1 MDLYSDTVDEV
12 KKINDKDVFL
22 LMFLALPHEDNEV
35 FYEVGGA
42 YISCWVNAPTLREA
56 EILALEMIAK
66 EKWKPIRFENWDFVN
81 EASYTEKT
89 DLSREEAGEYLS
101 WLRQA
106 LEEGITVSIHCW
118 PVDAEMEEEQEE
130 DGGEEETKS

>member
-1 MDLYSDTVDEV
+1 MDLYSDTVEEV
-12 KKINDKDVFL
+12 KKENEQDVFL
-22 LMFLALPHEDNEV
+22 LMFLALPHEENEA

-42 YISCWVNAPTLREA
+42 YISCWINKPTLREA

-66 EKWKPIRFENWDFVN
+66 EKWKPIKFENWDFVN

-89 DLSREEAGEYLS
+89 DLKKEEAEEYLS

-106 LEEGITVSIHCW
+106 QEKGITISIHCW
-118 PVDAEMEEEQEE
+118 PVDAEEEENDESDQIEQ
-130 DGGEEETKS
+130 

>member
-1 MDLYSDTVDEV
+1 MDLYSDTVEEVV
-12 KKINDKDVFL
+12 KKNDQDVFL
-22 LMFLALPHEDNEV
+22 LMFLALPHEDNED

-42 YISCWVNAPTLREA
+42 YISCWVNTPTLREA

-66 EKWKPIRFENWDFVN
+66 EKWKPIKFENWDFVN

-89 DLSREEAGEYLS
+89 DLTKEEAEEYLS

-118 PVDAEMEEEQEE
+118 PVDAEEEGE
-130 DGGEEETKS
+130 GEEGTDSQ